1 MEGGSRDEYGS
12 NYMKEERGLQR
23 LKSGKRRGKVYK
35 IYQHSNAQP
44 RKLLGVN
51 PRKHAAC
58 EDLRNI
64 KRGTRCSLVEN
75 SIECTDESII
85 SDVVLEQIREEGRQI
100 RDASDGTVSK
110 SKKRHEAS
118 HPGNNT
124 AKGGEESTSS
134 SCIICYSDGA
144 YLSDIFFINCNQQGY
159 RKQRKYAAF
168 PRDKGVCKEC
178 RDQYIIYSSIGVV
191 CPFCRGRCMGKDLSS
206 SLRFPKKKKSFVER
220 MKIRAGR
227 AVSGAESRFE
237 SFYNRTLL

>member
-12 NYMKEERGLQR
+12 HYMKEERGLQR
-23 LKSGKRRGKVYK
+23 LKSGKRRVKVYE

-58 EDLRNI
+58 KDLRDI
-64 KRGTRCSLVEN
+64 KKGTRCSLVKN

-85 SDVVLEQIREEGRQI
+85 SDIVLEQIREEGRQI
-100 RDASDGTVSK
+100 WDASEGTVSK
-110 SKKRHEAS
+110 SKKRHDAS
-118 HPGNNT
+118 PPGNKT

-134 SCIICYSDGA
+134 SCTICYSDGA
-144 YLSDIFFINCNQQGY
+144 YLSDIFFINCKQQGY
-159 RKQRKYAAF
+159 RKQRKHAAF

-178 RDQYIIYSSIGVV
+178 HDQYIIHSSTGVV
-191 CPFCRGRCMGKDLSS
+191 CPFCRGRCMDKDLS
-206 SLRFPKKKKSFVER
+206 SLRFPKKKKSFAER

-227 AVSGAESRFE
+227 AVSEAESPFE
-237 SFYNRTLL
+237 SFYYRTLYA